1 MAALD
6 QDIETRRRQLQVQ
19 QAAPFTEINLR
30 RTALEQQ
37 IEGWSRQEK
46 RLEAEQG
53 DLEAER
59 RFLTETA
66 SQAEKLQEA
75 LAAAEAVAVRAGEV
89 REQVRSGLPQAVL
102 EDLAEA
108 SPTVRRRW
116 AWAAALATGCG
127 LLIIL
132 CGFGWQELRLGR
144 IHVPKEVLQ
153 APGLSLFGTLPAAA
167 ETVRRRLAGISPAPG
182 DQNHRLLSEAV
193 DTVRTRLLHQ
203 ADAQGLHILMVA
215 SAVEGEGKTALASQL
230 AISLARAWRRT
241 LLLDADL
248 RKPSVHRLFSL
259 PLEPGFSE
267 VLQGE
272 VELEQVTQATPV
284 SRLWAVTAGS
294 LNDSALQAL
303 AQDRLEP
310 LFAMLKS
317 QYDFV
322 VIDAPPVLPIADT
335 LMLGQH
341 VHGVLLAVLCGRSR
355 LPQVHE
361 AHQRLATLCI
371 PVLGAVIAGAR
382 SYS

>member
-1 MAALD
+1 MSDRRRQLVQDMQQIERVSRLGKKAPALDSYRRALAALD

-132 CGFGWQELRLGR
+132 CGFGWQEL
-144 IHVPKEVLQ
+144 HWVVSMFPKR
-153 APGLSLFGTLPAAA
+153 S
-167 ETVRRRLAGISPAPG
+167 
-182 DQNHRLLSEAV
+182 
-193 DTVRTRLLHQ
+193 
-203 ADAQGLHILMVA
+203 
-215 SAVEGEGKTALASQL
+215 
-230 AISLARAWRRT
+230 
-241 LLLDADL
+241 
-248 RKPSVHRLFSL
+248 
-259 PLEPGFSE
+259 
-267 VLQGE
+267 
-272 VELEQVTQATPV
+272 
-284 SRLWAVTAGS
+284 SRLRA
-294 LNDSALQAL
+294 
-303 AQDRLEP
+303 
-310 LFAMLKS
+310 
-317 QYDFV
+317 
-322 VIDAPPVLPIADT
+322 
-335 LMLGQH
+335 
-341 VHGVLLAVLCGRSR
+341 
-355 LPQVHE
+355 
-361 AHQRLATLCI
+361 
-371 PVLGAVIAGAR
+371 
-382 SYS
+382 